1 MGDVEV
7 TFPSGGS
14 TTDLDVQVMFQDI
27 TASGGQ
33 TMNIELHCVLEICL
47 GTRLLD

>member
-1 MGDVEV
+1 MWTQQEYTLAESAVSAIGNIEV

-14 TTDLDVQVMFQDI
+14 TINLIVQVMFEDI

-33 TMNIELHCVLEICL
+33 RMLN
-47 GTRLLD
+47 